1 MKDSVADN
9 LKDMPNI
16 SLEKIDPVTTGG
28 KGAFN
33 IYVYD
38 RVNIQHFEYG

>member
-1 MKDSVADN
+1 MTDSVADN

-16 SLEKIDPVTTGG
+16 GLKKIDPVPTGR

-38 RVNIQHFEYG
+38 RVNI